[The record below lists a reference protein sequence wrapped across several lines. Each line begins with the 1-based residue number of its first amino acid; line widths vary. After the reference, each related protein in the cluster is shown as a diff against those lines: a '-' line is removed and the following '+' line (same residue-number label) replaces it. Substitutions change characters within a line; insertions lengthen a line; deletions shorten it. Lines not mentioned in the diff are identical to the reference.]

1 MSIVKSYHS
10 LCFLIQVNVY
20 TSFKTKL
27 PRSLYSASH
36 KVQQARKS
44 ACGGWGGDGMGGGGQ
59 TDRQTENAAHIIAR
73 RPLERRFKRNCDI
86 LVSVRMG
93 KDSK

>member
-36 KVQQARKS
+36 KVQQARES
-44 ACGGWGGDGMGGGGQ
+44 VCGGWGGDGMGGGGAGGGADRQ
-59 TDRQTENAAHIIAR
+59 TDRECSAYYCSEA
-73 RPLERRFKRNCDI
+73 F
-86 LVSVRMG
+86 G
-93 KDSK
+93 KTIQKKL